1 MGLNRFSY
9 YVRELPDYSNPE
21 VEFSSKWSQWVILV
35 GILLVAASCN
45 STPLPEPG
53 LPPSASDLELLGS
66 TRLCDDKALVLSQWK
81 GTNFSRAPWGAGER
95 LERLAQGQQL
105 NHEAQALAKM
115 EKDMSRSVAF
125 GSKIL
130 DTVMSPFKFLWKLIT
145 EPVETLTGVPKG
157 IKRVGTRIG
166 EHDRF
171 YFFNK
176 DDTLVGAIFRYT
188 VGLNLRLFPVLRQT
202 LSELPHSS
210 AFFLDSRQ
218 LLQAIKAKSA
228 TLYRTGDKTSTTQY
242 LVLDDEEAPLLLVAS
257 MAIDPYEQL
266 LSSYQETYLPGL
278 VLTKKAGEEKD
289 IELSRDK
296 KFLALQQFARGEAAM
311 FSSCGRRQPDV
322 AVGAYR
328 QAVEYGFTGEVRLAE
343 SHHRLGL
350 ALRETGEVKDAQVH
364 LERALE
370 IRPNVPEVINNLGSV
385 LAQQKKQDQA
395 VKLFEQAIVLRPNYA
410 RARFNLAEALEK
422 MDVRRAIEEYE
433 TYLAL
438 VEGISEEERRISLAE
453 ERLKRL
459 KGKK

>member
-1 MGLNRFSY
+1 MGLDRFLH
-9 YVRELPDYSNPE
+9 YVRELPDYSNSE
-21 VEFSSKWSQWVILV
+21 VEFSLKWSQWVILV
-35 GILLVAASCN
+35 GILLVATSCN

-66 TRLCDDKALVLSQWK
+66 TRLCDDKALVLAQWK

-95 LERLAQGQQL
+95 LERLAQSQQP
-105 NHEAQALAKM
+105 N
-115 EKDMSRSVAF
+115 
-125 GSKIL
+125 
-130 DTVMSPFKFLWKLIT
+130 
-145 EPVETLTGVPKG
+145 
-157 IKRVGTRIG
+157 
-166 EHDRF
+166 HDRF

-188 VGLNLRLFPVLRQT
+188 LGLNLRLFPVLRQT
-202 LSELPHSS
+202 LSELPPSS
-210 AFFLDSRQ
+210 AFFLDPRQ
-218 LLQAIKAKSA
+218 LLQATKAKSA

-242 LVLDDEEAPLLLVAS
+242 LVLDDEDTPLLLVAS

-266 LSSYQETYLPGL
+266 LSSYQEIYLPGL

-328 QAVEYGFTGEVRLAE
+328 QAVEYGFTGKVRLAE

-350 ALRETGEVKDAQVH
+350 ALRETGEVKNAQVH

-422 MDVRRAIEEYE
+422 VDVRRAIEEYE

>member
-1 MGLNRFSY
+1 
-9 YVRELPDYSNPE
+9 
-21 VEFSSKWSQWVILV
+21 
-35 GILLVAASCN
+35 
-45 STPLPEPG
+45 
-53 LPPSASDLELLGS
+53 
-66 TRLCDDKALVLSQWK
+66 
-81 GTNFSRAPWGAGER
+81 
-95 LERLAQGQQL
+95 
-105 NHEAQALAKM
+105 
-115 EKDMSRSVAF
+115 
-125 GSKIL
+125 
-130 DTVMSPFKFLWKLIT
+130 
-145 EPVETLTGVPKG
+145 
-157 IKRVGTRIG
+157 
-166 EHDRF
+166 
-171 YFFNK
+171 
-176 DDTLVGAIFRYT
+176 
-188 VGLNLRLFPVLRQT
+188 
-202 LSELPHSS
+202 
-210 AFFLDSRQ
+210 
-218 LLQAIKAKSA
+218 
-228 TLYRTGDKTSTTQY
+228 
-242 LVLDDEEAPLLLVAS
+242 
-257 MAIDPYEQL
+257 
-266 LSSYQETYLPGL
+266 
-278 VLTKKAGEEKD
+278 
-289 IELSRDK
+289 
-296 KFLALQQFARGEAAM
+296 M